1 MAMTLSEEFKDF
13 VRQAERESKELP
25 ESPER
30 VCYWEGRRDAWRSA
44 AELVKPLEAEL
55 DEQHPPLDEE
65 EAKAILNAAEGAC
78 MAGMDWARAQEVAL
92 AELKKRQAARG
103 QFSVGDRVTLRAT
116 GTAFKVKCL
125 QFVQVEA
132 DDKTLHYF
140 RPERLIPAEA
150 VPPKFE
156 VGQKVFVKSVQR
168 HARVDELRPTNR
180 FGDIGIRFDDDTD
193 GVLCWMFASD
203 LKSIPAEP
211 EPPTCEKAFSV
222 GDRVRLQHPGR
233 VAVEGIFDGYELMAR
248 VRMGT
253 EGCAT
258 SLWFRPEDIE
268 LSPAEPEPLVCSLTC
283 GACVYDDALQDWD
296 CMMADG
302 DHVHLRAGQHCTECG
317 VELVAPDTTT

>member
-55 DEQHPPLDEE
+55 DEQHPPLTEE

-140 RPERLIPAEA
+140 RPERL
-150 VPPKFE
+150 
-156 VGQKVFVKSVQR
+156 
-168 HARVDELRPTNR
+168 
-180 FGDIGIRFDDDTD
+180 
-193 GVLCWMFASD
+193 
-203 LKSIPAEP
+203 IPAEP